1 MTMGLIDEKKVKH
14 KKTQLNS
21 KRRKAV
27 TYDHTVLDV
36 LPYKEILNDDTA
48 LIVGRDNSYYQIFK
62 IVTHALNLANQDE
75 KNRLMMRFANFN
87 RLMDADYKIISTLFH
102 IDNTA
107 QKNYLT
113 NKVNQAKNAQ
123 QRKYAMEQ
131 LLVLSR
137 VEEDP
142 SQKNQEH
149 FLVINAKSKE
159 DMRSLVETLF
169 RSHNGMIEPQ
179 ALSAQKK
186 EQLIFR
192 LNNQNTTR

>member
-1 MTMGLIDEKKVKH
+1 MGLTDEKIVKQ
-14 KKTQLNS
+14 KKTRIKDKKKKNV
-21 KRRKAV
+21 R
-27 TYDHTVLDV
+27 YDHTVLDI
-36 LPYKEILNDDTA
+36 LPYKQIMDDGQA
-48 LIVGRDNSYYQIFK
+48 LIVGTDNSYYQIFQ
-62 IVTHALNLANQDE
+62 IVTHALNLSNQEE

-87 RLMDADYKIISTLFH
+87 RLMDSDYKIISTLFH
-102 IDNTA
+102 IDNSK
-107 QKNYLT
+107 QKRYWT
-113 NKVNQAKNAQ
+113 EKINQAQNTE

-137 VEEDP
+137 VEDDP

-149 FLVINAKSKE
+149 FLVINAETVE
-159 DMRSLVETLF
+159 DMRNLVETLY

-179 ALSAQKK
+179 PLSFEKK

>member
-1 MTMGLIDEKKVKH
+1 MKMALIDEKKVKL
-14 KKTQLNS
+14 KKSQIKS
-21 KRRKAV
+21 KKRKTV
-27 TYDHTVLDV
+27 QYDHTVLDI
-36 LPYKEILNDDTA
+36 LPYKEILDDNSA
-48 LIVGRDNSYYQIFK
+48 LIVGTDNSYYQIFK
-62 IVTHALNLANQDE
+62 VITHALNLSNQEE

-87 RLMDADYKIISTLFH
+87 RLMDSDYKIISTLFH
-102 IDNTA
+102 IDNSP
-107 QKNYLT
+107 QKQYWT
-113 NKVNQAKNAQ
+113 QKVNQAKNAQ

-137 VEEDP
+137 VEDDP

-159 DMRSLVETLF
+159 DMRNLVETLY

-179 ALSAQKK
+179 ALSVQKK

>member
-1 MTMGLIDEKKVKH
+1 MALIDEKKVKQ
-14 KKTQLNS
+14 KKSQIKS
-21 KRRKAV
+21 KKRKAV
-27 TYDHTVLDV
+27 QYDHTVLDI
-36 LPYKEILNDDTA
+36 LPYKEILDDDSA
-48 LIVGRDNSYYQIFK
+48 LIVGTDNSYYQIFK
-62 IVTHALNLANQDE
+62 VITHALNLSNQEE

-87 RLMDADYKIISTLFH
+87 RLMDSDYKIISTLFH
-102 IDNTA
+102 IDNSP
-107 QKNYLT
+107 QKQYWT
-113 NKVNQAKNAQ
+113 QKVNQAKNAQ

-131 LLVLSR
+131 LLVLNR
-137 VEEDP
+137 VEDDP

-159 DMRSLVETLF
+159 NMRNLVETLY

-179 ALSAQKK
+179 GLSVQKK